1 MRRRSLK
8 TTLAVWLSAVVTL
21 VLLANAAYQILT
33 TRARLRERLEENA
46 RLFAALST
54 EPLCQAW
61 ETFHA
66 SGFFR
71 FRQVAENLLQ
81 RAPDV
86 TAFEILDV
94 NGKVLFH
101 TRELERGEAAAL
113 AGGDPALLEAL
124 RAIEPSELRGR
135 DQGGERLDVVVPWV
149 EDFGRHRISVVYRV
163 RYSALAGQFRH
174 SSLVTLALTLASL
187 ALAAGLGIVLARG
200 VTRPLATLTAGVA
213 AIARGQFER
222 RLDLRTGDEL
232 QQVAQAFNDMAA
244 HLQATVAELRRSGE
258 RWRSLVEEA
267 PVVVLTT
274 TTEGVVE
281 FVNVPG
287 PLAARARGR
296 TLDELAGGALPP
308 AAREVLRRV
317 RETGQ
322 PGAFEVEAPAA
333 AGRGWAWYSVHVGA
347 VREGGT
353 VTGLTVVGVDVTAA
367 REAGQER
374 ERLIAELE
382 RRNAELERFT
392 YTVSHDLRSPLVT
405 VKGFLGAVERAA
417 EKGQTERVREDLAR
431 IRAAADRMDQLLREL
446 LELSRVGRVA
456 HQPEPVPF
464 GELVEEARA
473 LVAGRLAQ
481 RGVELRVAPD
491 LPSVHGDR
499 RRLVEVLQNLLDNAA
514 KFTGDQPRPRVEV
527 GARAGADG
535 PVFYVRDNGLGIE
548 PRHHEKVFG
557 LFDRLDPKVEG
568 TGIGLALV
576 RRIVEVHGGRVW
588 VESEGP
594 GRGSSF
600 CFTLPGRGE
609 APGWRPAGKSAK
621 QAP

>member
-8 TTLAVWLSAVVTL
+8 TTLAAWLSAVVTV

-71 FRQVAENLLQ
+71 FRQVAESLLQ

-86 TAFEILDV
+86 AAFEILDV

-113 AGGDPALLEAL
+113 AGDDPAVLEAL

-135 DQGGERLDVVVPWV
+135 DQAGERLDVVVPWV

-163 RYSALAGQFRH
+163 RYGALAGQFRR

-200 VTRPLATLTAGVA
+200 VTRPLATLTAGVG

-232 QQVAQAFNDMAA
+232 QEVAEAFNDMAA

-287 PLAARARGR
+287 RLAARARGR
-296 TLDELAGGALPP
+296 RLDELAGGALPP

-333 AGRGWAWYSVHVGA
+333 ARRGRAWYSVHVGA
-347 VREGGT
+347 VREGGA

-417 EKGQTERVREDLAR
+417 EKGHTERVREDLAR

-456 HQPEPVPF
+456 HQPETVPF

-481 RGVELRVAPD
+481 RGVELQVAPD
-491 LPSVHGDR
+491 LPGVHGDR

-527 GARAGADG
+527 GARAGEDG

-548 PRHHEKVFG
+548 PRHHDKVFG
-557 LFDRLDPKVEG
+557 LFDRLDPSVEG

-588 VESEGP
+588 VESG
-594 GRGSSF
+594 GLGHGSSF

-609 APGWRPAGKSAK
+609 AAGWRPAGKSAK